1 MSTKKKPAKKKRA
14 KKKSTLPIDSFRIL
28 AQVKDTPEIN
38 EILKSNE
45 AKLYL
50 GGIERA
56 NSKLQA
62 MIAREL
68 QLRRHPGH
76 AGTT

>member
-1 MSTKKKPAKKKRA
+1 VKKSSKKKPAKKRA
-14 KKKSTLPIDSFRIL
+14 KKATLPIISSRIL
-28 AQVKDTPEIN
+28 AEVQDTPEIN

-50 GGIERA
+50 AGIERA

>member
-1 MSTKKKPAKKKRA
+1 MSTKKKPAKKRA

-28 AQVKDTPEIN
+28 AQVRDTPEIN

-50 GGIERA
+50 GGIQRA
-56 NSKLQA
+56 QAKLQTV
-62 MIAREL
+62 IDREL
-68 QLRRHPGH
+68 RLRRHPGH
-76 AGTT
+76 ATP

>member
-1 MSTKKKPAKKKRA
+1 LSTKKKPAKKRA
-14 KKKSTLPIDSFRIL
+14 KKKATLPIDSFRIL
-28 AQVKDTPEIN
+28 AQVRDTPEVN
-38 EILKSNE
+38 EILKSAE

-50 GGIERA
+50 KGIDRA
-56 NSKLQA
+56 NGKLQA

>member
-1 MSTKKKPAKKKRA
+1 VSTKKKPAKKR
-14 KKKSTLPIDSFRIL
+14 KKKATLPIDSFRIL
-28 AQVKDTPEIN
+28 AQVRDTPEVN

-50 GGIERA
+50 TGIQRA
-56 NSKLQA
+56 DAKLQA

-76 AGTT
+76 AGTS

>member
-28 AQVKDTPEIN
+28 AQVKITPEIE
-38 EILKSNE
+38 EILLSNE

-68 QLRRHPGH
+68 QLRRHPAH
-76 AGTT
+76 ASKS

>member
-28 AQVKDTPEIN
+28 AQVKITPEIE
-38 EILKSNE
+38 EILLSNE

-50 GGIERA
+50 GGI
-56 NSKLQA
+56 
-62 MIAREL
+62 
-68 QLRRHPGH
+68 
-76 AGTT
+76 